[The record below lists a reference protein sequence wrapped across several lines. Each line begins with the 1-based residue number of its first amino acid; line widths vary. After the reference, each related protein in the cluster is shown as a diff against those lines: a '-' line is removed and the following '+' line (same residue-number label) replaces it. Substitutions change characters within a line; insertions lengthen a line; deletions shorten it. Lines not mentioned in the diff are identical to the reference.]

1 MLSSTTLQENWDQLR
16 EKIRQK
22 WSQFSESE
30 LDEFSGNAEE
40 LVDRIQSKTGAN
52 RESIEEFLQTSSQEG
67 ARAVNRV
74 KEHMGQTWT
83 GARDTVGQ
91 VAEQARHG
99 YQQVQAR
106 VGDAVHDRPAISLAA
121 AFGLGVLAGIGLSLL
136 LFDNQS
142 EPMSR
147 QYARGAEN
155 FGRKFWDAIAQNLP
169 DTLSRRA

>member
-30 LDEFSGNAEE
+30 LREFDGNVDE
-40 LVDRIQSKTGAN
+40 LVARIQRKTGAN
-52 RESIEEFLQTSSQEG
+52 RESIEEFLQTTSQEG
-67 ARAVNRV
+67 TRAVNRV
-74 KEHMGQTWT
+74 KERVGQTWS

-106 VGDAVHDRPAISLAA
+106 VGDAVHDQPAMSLAA
-121 AFGLGVLAGIGLSLL
+121 AFGLGVLAGFGLSLI
-136 LFDNQS
+136 LFDNQFQ
-142 EPMSR
+142 PMSR

-155 FGRKFWDAIAQNLP
+155 FGRKFWDSIAQNLP